1 MYLPAEGEQHLVP
14 LNGAGGGFQFARVP
28 TRRGEGDNRRWD
40 GWVASLTQRTW
51 VWEVVKDREA
61 WHAAVHEVA
70 NSRTRLNNT
79 ATTCYCF
86 QDAEL
91 RGPIL
96 LFTVALL
103 VLSKKFSRRWYINLR
118 ASISKSRRKW
128 GSHIPRNT
136 GRSISLQKSR
146 LFLCICYIKNVWG
159 QPFPRFLASGTDFM
173 EDNFSMDQ
181 GGWGGMVWGWFKLI
195 TFIVHFI
202 SNLMLP
208 LM

>member
-1 MYLPAEGEQHLVP
+1 MRWLGGILDSMDMSLGGGERQGSLACCSPWGHKQSDTTEQHRYHLLLLPRCWV
-14 LNGAGGGFQFARVP
+14 
-28 TRRGEGDNRRWD
+28 EGP
-40 GWVASLTQRTW
+40 
-51 VWEVVKDREA
+51 
-61 WHAAVHEVA
+61 
-70 NSRTRLNNT
+70 NS
-79 ATTCYCF
+79 
-86 QDAEL
+86 
-91 RGPIL
+91 

-103 VLSKKFSRRWYINLR
+103 VLSIKFSRRWYINLR
-118 ASISKSRRKW
+118 VSISKSGRKW

-173 EDNFSMDQ
+173 EDNFSMGQ